1 MESAGVL
8 AWFAVRRLVWLAQTS
23 QGRAS
28 VYQEGTMTN
37 IIEIIKP
44 VIDAAADDWRV
55 QVGMVAAG
63 VLIGVGKW
71 VWNKRKGRND
81 QKRKDNL

>member
-1 MESAGVL
+1 
-8 AWFAVRRLVWLAQTS
+8 
-23 QGRAS
+23 
-28 VYQEGTMTN
+28 MTN